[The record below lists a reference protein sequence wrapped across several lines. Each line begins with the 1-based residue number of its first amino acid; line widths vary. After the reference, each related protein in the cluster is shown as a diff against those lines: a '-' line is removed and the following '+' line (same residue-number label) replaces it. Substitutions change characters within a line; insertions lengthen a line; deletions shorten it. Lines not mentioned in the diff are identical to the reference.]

1 MYFNENYSV
10 RDSRRLVL
18 EPEVFGD
25 DRGFFFESFNQERF
39 EVAIKRQVTFVQN
52 SHSRSVNNVLRG
64 LHSQI

>member
-25 DRGFFFESFNQERF
+25 DRGLFFESFNKKN
-39 EVAIKRQVTFVQN
+39 VKRPSAEN
-52 SHSRSVNNVLRG
+52 KCLM
-64 LHSQI
+64 